1 MDSAIKNQL
10 FFWRECGLPS
20 AKLIWFL
27 KNTPLK
33 YRNDNSVRLGSQVID
48 LSVRCSFT
56 VYYFSVSRLFP
67 LPRASIVQTWKGKG
81 FRAEYSPQEEDS
93 ARNGLP
99 LDLFAFRRVCT
110 NLMDGNGNKRL
121 TIKVYYFLKKSY
133 ICILIWLYEVLDF
146 IDLSALTSF
155 TADILT
161 IISYVKKE
169 VSMVAMLITGA
180 VGFV

>member
-1 MDSAIKNQL
+1 MDS
-10 FFWRECGLPS
+10 
-20 AKLIWFL
+20 
-27 KNTPLK
+27 
-33 YRNDNSVRLGSQVID
+33 
-48 LSVRCSFT
+48 
-56 VYYFSVSRLFP
+56 
-67 LPRASIVQTWKGKG
+67 
-81 FRAEYSPQEEDS
+81 
-93 ARNGLP
+93 
-99 LDLFAFRRVCT
+99 
-110 NLMDGNGNKRL
+110 NGNKWL
-121 TIKVYYFLKKSY
+121 TIKVYYFLKKAY

>member
-1 MDSAIKNQL
+1 MEHRTI
-10 FFWRECGLPS
+10 
-20 AKLIWFL
+20 LII
-27 KNTPLK
+27 P
-33 YRNDNSVRLGSQVID
+33 
-48 LSVRCSFT
+48 
-56 VYYFSVSRLFP
+56 
-67 LPRASIVQTWKGKG
+67 
-81 FRAEYSPQEEDS
+81 
-93 ARNGLP
+93 
-99 LDLFAFRRVCT
+99 
-110 NLMDGNGNKRL
+110 
-121 TIKVYYFLKKSY
+121 YYFLKKSY

>member
-1 MDSAIKNQL
+1 
-10 FFWRECGLPS
+10 
-20 AKLIWFL
+20 
-27 KNTPLK
+27 
-33 YRNDNSVRLGSQVID
+33 
-48 LSVRCSFT
+48 
-56 VYYFSVSRLFP
+56 
-67 LPRASIVQTWKGKG
+67 
-81 FRAEYSPQEEDS
+81 
-93 ARNGLP
+93 
-99 LDLFAFRRVCT
+99 
-110 NLMDGNGNKRL
+110 MDGNGNKRL
-121 TIKVYYFLKKSY
+121 TIKAYYFLKKSY